1 MFTPSNRSSKRFIN
15 ISCFNNLIRMHAKTP
30 LHTTVPFQMLWKIV
44 LIFFP
49 YRIAQ
54 AVTRSVKAETELLGL
69 KKRVR
74 FGD

>member
-1 MFTPSNRSSKRFIN
+1 
-15 ISCFNNLIRMHAKTP
+15 MHAKTP
-30 LHTTVPFQMLWKIV
+30 LHTTVPFQMLWNIV
-44 LIFFP
+44 LIFFSH
-49 YRIAQ
+49 RIAQ